1 MKCWR
6 CRAPLRSTLI
16 HRDSLIRG
24 RALSKGGP
32 YRLYRCPKCLREN
45 KIESNSK
52 GRLFASPPKEI
63 SILEYLF
70 GWIEPLA
77 PEDFLRILEWQEE
90 NSAKQSA
97 FFVGA
102 ESRGMSHRF
111 RQLLLSIFRRIGLW
125 LNHIPPQTS
134 DQLPLDNAATD
145 AKNQPAG
152 QEQRGHANS
161 PKNERATR
169 SGVPLPYQILGISI
183 DASEEEIRAAFRRLA
198 RKWHPDKQ
206 RDPSDVTE
214 ATRRWRELMR
224 AYESIKG
231 HRS

>member
-16 HRDSLIRG
+16 QRDSLIRG
-24 RALSKGGP
+24 RSLSQGGP
-32 YRLYRCPKCLREN
+32 YRLYRCPRCLREN
-45 KIESNSK
+45 KIESNSE

-77 PEDFLRILEWQEE
+77 PEDFLRILEWQKE

-97 FFVGA
+97 FFVGKEA
-102 ESRGMSHRF
+102 RRSSGWF
-111 RQLLLSIFRRIGLW
+111 RLRLLSFFRRIGLW
-125 LNHIPPQTS
+125 LNRVPPQS
-134 DQLPLDNAATD
+134 GSQSSRDKSGAA
-145 AKNQPAG
+145 AKNQPAE
-152 QEQRGHANS
+152 QEQKAQ
-161 PKNERATR
+161 PPPADNETELPPNI
-169 SGVPLPYQILGISI
+169 PLPYQILGISI
-183 DASEEEIRAAFRRLA
+183 DASDEEIRAAFRKLA

-206 RDPSDVTE
+206 KDPSDVTE

-231 HRS
+231 NRN